1 VLPALKQREYRP
13 SAQRIASTSV
23 PSARPFQARSAVKA
37 GRPRRQASARQARS
51 PTQEL
56 RILEERL
63 AEHLDIDLEPL
74 IAARVEA
81 RLEALTRHDEEGD
94 G

>member
-1 VLPALKQREYRP
+1 V
-13 SAQRIASTSV
+13 
-23 PSARPFQARSAVKA
+23 
-37 GRPRRQASARQARS
+37 
-51 PTQEL
+51 
-56 RILEERL
+56 

-74 IAARVEA
+74 IAARVKA